1 MISKKEQFKEKRELI
16 RFLFSSTDRV
26 FGGFGLPESSE
37 EIVSLRILECSAG
50 GLQYIIA
57 RDEERKIGVGSII
70 TLHYLKGHPAL
81 ELVSLITLKVR
92 WISDNPLFADIVV
105 GCQFIDIP
113 KIIRQKI
120 IQLTGIQ
127 QEAQEDQEVIFCEEC
142 GTKNII
148 DREAMAGIDKHPLVC
163 QACNY
168 MISRETIIAYSS
180 NVNTRDR
187 SLLHLLLIDDDLG
200 NLLTLTA
207 MLKKKYVVTMAPT
220 GKRGLELAERT
231 VPDLILLDVVM
242 PEMGGF
248 EVCTR
253 LKANK
258 KTRNIPVIF
267 ITAKSLEDDEYLFVG
282 AAEYITKPV
291 NRQLLDAKIRIHIQ
305 FKLLKEAHDNQIMEL
320 EHVLASLKK
329 KYLEADVEL
338 EAIRQEKK
346 NLETILNTIDVMI
359 IIQTN
364 EQKIV
369 WANRSALNIFKTTLA
384 DVIGKPCHTLLQNS
398 GVACIDCP
406 LSAGGNND
414 YSKSIEVY
422 NDRVNRLFLQ
432 SHLPLFND
440 DGEITGAVHLIKMKT
455 SVESEVENGT
465 KQESLSPLDI
475 SLSDNFMELN
485 DIISAILIGSD
496 TVRNKHKDDASL
508 EEVSE
513 YIGEAANRLR
523 VMLNDL
529 KTIPCSL

>member
-50 GLQYIIA
+50 GLQYTIA
-57 RDEERKIGVGSII
+57 RDKEKKVGVGSII
-70 TLHYLKGHPAL
+70 TLHYVKGHPAL
-81 ELVSLITLKVR
+81 EFVSRITLKVR
-92 WISDNPLFADIVV
+92 WISDNPVFADIVV
-105 GCQFIDIP
+105 GCQFLDIS
-113 KIIRQKI
+113 KTIKQKI
-120 IQLTGIQ
+120 IQLTGV
-127 QEAQEDQEVIFCEEC
+127 QEEAQEVIFCEEC
-142 GTKNII
+142 GTKKII
-148 DREAMAGIDKHPLVC
+148 DREAMADIDKHPLIC

-187 SLLHLLLIDDDLG
+187 SLLHVLLIDDDLG

-207 MLKKKYVVTMAPT
+207 MLKKKYIVTMAPT

-253 LKANK
+253 LKANE
-258 KTRNIPVIF
+258 KTSNIPVIF

-291 NRQLLDAKIRIHIQ
+291 NRQVLDAKIRIHIQ
-305 FKLLKEAHDNQIMEL
+305 FKLLQDAHDKQIVEL

-329 KYLEADVEL
+329 KYLESDVEL
-338 EAIRQEKK
+338 EAIRQEKR
-346 NLETILNTIDVMI
+346 NLEIILDTIDVI
-359 IIQTN
+359 VIIQTN

-369 WANRSALNIFKTTLA
+369 WANRNALNIFKTTLA

-398 GVACIDCP
+398 GVACVDCP

-414 YSKSIEVY
+414 YSKPIEVY
-422 NDRVNRLFLQ
+422 NDRVNRLFSQ
-432 SHLPLFND
+432 FHLPLFND
-440 DGEITGAVHLIKMKT
+440 DGELTGAVHLIKMKT
-455 SVESEVENGT
+455 SAKSEAGNDTE
-465 KQESLSPLDI
+465 QEPLSPLDI
-475 SLSDNFMELN
+475 SLSDNLMELN
-485 DIISAILIGSD
+485 DIISTILIGSD
-496 TVRNKHKDDASL
+496 TVRNKYKDDASL
-508 EEVSE
+508 EDVSE

-523 VMLNDL
+523 VMLKDF
-529 KTIPCSL
+529 KTLPYSL